1 MKLMLSILSIIFLQT
16 QAYAD
21 TGGVEKLHESGAQ
34 TYMNYCA
41 NCHGD
46 DGKGDGPNAKQL
58 AAKAS
63 DLTLLSK
70 NNGGSFPETA
80 VYNIIDGRRTGDY
93 HGQEMPVWGQY
104 YKEIDGDEA
113 VVDARI
119 SRIIEY
125 LKSIQIE

>member
-1 MKLMLSILSIIFLQT
+1 MNFVLAIFSIILLQT
-16 QAYAD
+16 QVYANSED
-21 TGGVEKLHESGAQ
+21 IKKSHEKGSQ
-34 TYMNYCA
+34 TYINYCA

-113 VVDARI
+113 IVDARI

-125 LKSIQIE
+125 LKSIQVD